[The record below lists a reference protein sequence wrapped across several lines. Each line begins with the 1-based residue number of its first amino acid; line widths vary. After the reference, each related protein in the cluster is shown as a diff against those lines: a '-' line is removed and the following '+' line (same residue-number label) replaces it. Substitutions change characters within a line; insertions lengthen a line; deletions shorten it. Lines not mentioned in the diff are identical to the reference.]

1 MEIEIIEDKKNKLIF
16 NVKNITH
23 TFCNILKEEL
33 WKNDNVKV
41 VSYAVRHPLIGT
53 PKFIIETDGTE
64 PRKVLIDA
72 AQKLKKKFE
81 RFEKDV
87 IKEVK

>member
-1 MEIEIIEDKKNKLIF
+1 MEINIIEEKKNKLVF
-16 NVKNITH
+16 EVKGLTH

-33 WKNDNVKV
+33 RDNDNVKIT
-41 VSYAVRHPLIGT
+41 SYAIRHPLIGI
-53 PKFIIETDGTE
+53 PRFVVETDGTD
-64 PRKVLIDA
+64 PRKVLSDA

-81 RFEKDV
+81 KFEKDV

>member
-16 NVKNITH
+16 NVKNVTH

-33 WKNDNVKV
+33 WKNNSVKV
-41 VSYAVRHPLIGT
+41 ASYSIRHPLIGT
-53 PKFIIETDGTE
+53 PKFIIETDGAD

-72 AQKLKKKFE
+72 AQKLKKQFE
-81 RFEKDV
+81 KFEKDV